1 MWTEILKYILPA
13 LLVLA
18 TAYLMLNKLFKNEE
32 DRRNYELKKI
42 DLPIIT
48 PVKLRAYERLTLL
61 LERTKPTTMLLN
73 KVEPDMN
80 CLDLHRILLNDIR
93 REFEHNV
100 SQQIYISNEVWELIK
115 NAHEN
120 MLQLVNICASQCRGD
135 EPATKLAEMII
146 QIYNNKE
153 ETALA
158 TAEQA
163 LKEEVKRLF

>member
-32 DRRNYELKKI
+32 DRRNYELKKN

-120 MLQLVNICASQCRGD
+120 MLQLVNICASQCRED

>member
-32 DRRNYELKKI
+32 DRRNYELKKN

-61 LERTKPTTMLLN
+61 LERTKPATMLLN

-120 MLQLVNICASQCRGD
+120 MLQLVNICASQCRED